1 MLLCTLF
8 LLVMICSPPPLC
20 DAKVLL
26 AYIHCRLILEWFT
39 FASVMLQKREGNIR
53 MDVDVDG

>member
-1 MLLCTLF
+1 
-8 LLVMICSPPPLC
+8 MISSPPPLC